1 MLLMDNG
8 AEAMCVHSTMY
19 TLACISTLHVHSY
32 TPVQYPSSTRP
43 IIKMLAI
50 AMASYERW
58 YEADKD
64 NPLRQLLQSLW
75 KGNKYLQNP
84 TQMGLK
90 LDELTLI
97 SSVYFV
103 KAFWSIM
110 EQDAVKV
117 WTLCMSLHVHA
128 GWSDSVCVCVTQAAM
143 NLISHS
149 VEISHSLEVPAKNI
163 VLTVSVHNSH

>member
-1 MLLMDNG
+1 MYR
-8 AEAMCVHSTMY
+8 CVYTHSCT
-19 TLACISTLHVHSY
+19 CIY
-32 TPVQYPSSTRP
+32 NQYPSSTRP

-50 AMASYERW
+50 AMASYEQW
-58 YEADKD
+58 YKASKD
-64 NPLRQLLQSLW
+64 NPLRQLLHSLW

-90 LDELTLI
+90 LDELTRM

-117 WTLCMSLHVHA
+117 CFV
-128 GWSDSVCVCVTQAAM
+128 
-143 NLISHS
+143 
-149 VEISHSLEVPAKNI
+149 
-163 VLTVSVHNSH
+163 

>member
-1 MLLMDNG
+1 MFS
-8 AEAMCVHSTMY
+8 MCVLPHAVIIVPHTR
-19 TLACISTLHVHSY
+19 THTHTRA
-32 TPVQYPSSTRP
+32 QYPSSTRP
-43 IIKMLAI
+43 VIKMLAV

-58 YEADKD
+58 YKAEKD
-64 NPLRQLLQSLW
+64 NPVRQLMHSLW

-90 LDELTLI
+90 LDELTLM

-117 WTLCMSLHVHA
+117 
-128 GWSDSVCVCVTQAAM
+128 SVLWCSRVWGF
-143 NLISHS
+143 S
-149 VEISHSLEVPAKNI
+149 VYQTVGFLEVA
-163 VLTVSVHNSH
+163 

>member
-1 MLLMDNG
+1 
-8 AEAMCVHSTMY
+8 
-19 TLACISTLHVHSY
+19 
-32 TPVQYPSSTRP
+32 
-43 IIKMLAI
+43 MLAV

-58 YEADKD
+58 YKADKD
-64 NPLRQLLQSLW
+64 NPLRQLMHSLW

-90 LDELTLI
+90 LDELTLM

-117 WTLCMSLHVHA
+117 SLVVMRPVLSEHPP
-128 GWSDSVCVCVTQAAM
+128 SSLIPQAAV
-143 NLISHS
+143 NLISQS
-149 VEISHSLEVPAKNI
+149 VEISQSLEVPAKNI
-163 VLTVSVHNSH
+163 VMEVMCCSM

>member
-1 MLLMDNG
+1 
-8 AEAMCVHSTMY
+8 MY
-19 TLACISTLHVHSY
+19 ALT
-32 TPVQYPSSTRP
+32 QYPSSTRP
-43 IIKMLAI
+43 IIKLLAI

-58 YEADKD
+58 YKAEKD
-64 NPLRQLLQSLW
+64 NPLRQLLHSLW

-90 LDELTLI
+90 LDELTLM

-117 WTLCMSLHVHA
+117 CGMYSMYNNQE
-128 GWSDSVCVCVTQAAM
+128 TQ
-143 NLISHS
+143 
-149 VEISHSLEVPAKNI
+149 
-163 VLTVSVHNSH
+163 

>member
-1 MLLMDNG
+1 MCMLYCLY
-8 AEAMCVHSTMY
+8 ELKCESKSCVYCMY
-19 TLACISTLHVHSY
+19 ALT
-32 TPVQYPSSTRP
+32 QYPSSTRP
-43 IIKMLAI
+43 IIKLLAI

-58 YEADKD
+58 YRAEKD
-64 NPLRQLLQSLW
+64 NPLRQLLHSLW

-90 LDELTLI
+90 LDELTLM

-117 WTLCMSLHVHA
+117 CVCMTIGRPNKKGQEARFQCFGMYVSCLVCIVC
-128 GWSDSVCVCVTQAAM
+128 DVCVWFLRLL
-143 NLISHS
+143 LI
-149 VEISHSLEVPAKNI
+149 
-163 VLTVSVHNSH
+163 

>member
-1 MLLMDNG
+1 MYRCQHIPYILYVYALLLVG
-8 AEAMCVHSTMY
+8 AKCALQSQNHVYCMY
-19 TLACISTLHVHSY
+19 ALT
-32 TPVQYPSSTRP
+32 QYPSSTRP
-43 IIKMLAI
+43 IIKLLAI

-58 YEADKD
+58 YKAEKD
-64 NPLRQLLQSLW
+64 NPLRQLLHSLW

-90 LDELTLI
+90 LDELTLM

-117 WTLCMSLHVHA
+117 CGMY
-128 GWSDSVCVCVTQAAM
+128 GMYD
-143 NLISHS
+143 N
-149 VEISHSLEVPAKNI
+149 
-163 VLTVSVHNSH
+163 